1 MSTRMAP
8 PPREP
13 GDSGYIGDGAAQGR
27 DFTRMSAFDFVPA
40 SRRDRGQKP
49 GTDRPRGP

>member
-13 GDSGYIGDGAAQGR
+13 GDSGYIGDGAGQGR
-27 DFTRMSAFDFVPA
+27 DFTRMSAFGLVPA
-40 SRRDRGQKP
+40 WPRDRGREP
-49 GTDRPRGP
+49 GTDLLEAP